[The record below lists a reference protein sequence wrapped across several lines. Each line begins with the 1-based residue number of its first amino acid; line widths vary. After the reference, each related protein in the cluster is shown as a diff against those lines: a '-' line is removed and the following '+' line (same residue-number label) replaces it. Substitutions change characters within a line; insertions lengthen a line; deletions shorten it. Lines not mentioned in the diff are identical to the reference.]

1 MAAPKW
7 NTTKGSRNQRRM
19 HLFIKRPGFVVCP
32 KCAKPVLPHTVC
44 LNCGFYKGVEVIDVM
59 KKLTKKEK
67 KAKEKEIS
75 AKGEKEGA
83 EKKPLS
89 MEGLSKK

>member
-19 HLFIKRPGFVVCP
+19 HEFIKASHPVACP
-32 KCAKPVLPHTVC
+32 KCGKPVLSHTVC

-67 KAKEKEIS
+67 KAKEKEM
-75 AKGEKEGA
+75 ANKEET
-83 EKKPLS
+83 EKKPVSL
-89 MEGLSKK
+89 EGLSKK

>member
-19 HLFIKRPGFVVCP
+19 HIFIKNPGFVSCP
-32 KCAKPVLPHTVC
+32 KCGKPVLSHTVC
-44 LNCGFYKGVEVIDVM
+44 LNCGFYKGAEVIDVM

-67 KAKEKEIS
+67 KAKEKELA
-75 AKGEKEGA
+75 AKGEA
-83 EKKPLS
+83 EKKPLNL
-89 MEGLSKK
+89 EGLSKK